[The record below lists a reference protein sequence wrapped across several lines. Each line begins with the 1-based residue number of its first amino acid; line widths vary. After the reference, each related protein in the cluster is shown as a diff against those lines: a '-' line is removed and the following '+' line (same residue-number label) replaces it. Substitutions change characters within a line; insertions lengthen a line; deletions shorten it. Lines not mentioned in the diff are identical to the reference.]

1 MNFQSIR
8 GSPCVPVLMFH
19 GLCERMPEYA
29 LFPGTR
35 SCLLEVGHF
44 SRIIEWCSTNFR
56 IIRLGDLDE
65 YLLKGAQGP
74 PPLILTFDDALAS
87 VIDLAVPVLR
97 EHQISAVVFVTTEWM
112 DSRQPPDIFVLERII
127 WERIPMNLSITL
139 DGKRLQLQVSSR
151 KQVPRALA
159 RIWQFLLKIHFPPLK
174 ITAEHILINGE
185 RLERREVL
193 EDRYF
198 WFPASW
204 EDLCIV
210 AKAGVVEIGSHMV
223 SHVPLPWLPDNEKLF
238 QLEHS
243 RDELSRVIGVPV
255 TACSYPHGLA
265 DDETIA
271 MAEKIY
277 NWCFTNKPGGV
288 HPKTRRGAAPRYHV
302 PSEAP
307 EQIQWLLRWGW
318 SISLLIRPWAFL
330 KRRLMAYQRV

>member
-1 MNFQSIR
+1 
-8 GSPCVPVLMFH
+8 
-19 GLCERMPEYA
+19 
-29 LFPGTR
+29 
-35 SCLLEVGHF
+35 VGHF

-185 RLERREVL
+185 R
-193 EDRYF
+193 
-198 WFPASW
+198 
-204 EDLCIV
+204 
-210 AKAGVVEIGSHMV
+210 
-223 SHVPLPWLPDNEKLF
+223 
-238 QLEHS
+238 
-243 RDELSRVIGVPV
+243 
-255 TACSYPHGLA
+255 
-265 DDETIA
+265 
-271 MAEKIY
+271 
-277 NWCFTNKPGGV
+277 
-288 HPKTRRGAAPRYHV
+288 
-302 PSEAP
+302 
-307 EQIQWLLRWGW
+307 
-318 SISLLIRPWAFL
+318 
-330 KRRLMAYQRV
+330 